1 MSSKFQRVLKK
12 EKKEIKR
19 LKGTCCGVFNI
30 EL

>member
-12 EKKEIKR
+12 EKKIKR